1 MKNLLKKKIPLFS
14 TGDYVTYL
22 NYNRVEMFQMDIFR
36 NNITDLQIIY
46 NNMDYGNSNL
56 DFKSNKIIFV
66 LSFSKEL
73 KSCNRCFENF
83 KSSTFFKE
91 TILLEDLNF
100 KDRYIIKIDK
110 NWDMLYKTISM
121 ILYDIYEYSEKD
133 FYSVRFL
140 DFTNGK
146 PILIKYTHVSWYDYL
161 FKRN

>member
-1 MKNLLKKKIPLFS
+1 MPLKNKTNEKLTKKKIPLFS

-73 KSCNRCFENF
+73 KSCRDV
-83 KSSTFFKE
+83 
-91 TILLEDLNF
+91 L
-100 KDRYIIKIDK
+100 KISRVQ
-110 NWDMLYKTISM
+110 L
-121 ILYDIYEYSEKD
+121 
-133 FYSVRFL
+133 FL
-140 DFTNGK
+140 KKQFCLK
-146 PILIKYTHVSWYDYL
+146 I
-161 FKRN
+161 